1 MLTGRAALGGREND
15 LVVSIRVRKLKG
27 IKSMNVKS
35 KLLAVLLIF
44 LSACLSGVREYTSQS
59 GEQSI
64 IVPEGFTTE
73 VVAGPDLVD
82 YPMFATL
89 DETGRLFVFE
99 STGNVY
105 EKTQDALE
113 DPRFRIKLLEDID
126 GDGFYDKAT
135 IFADKVGFPQG
146 GVFYK
151 GSLYAS
157 SAPDLL
163 KLTDTD
169 NDGVADQREVLLSGW
184 VLNVNANSLIG
195 PFMGPDGWLYLTS
208 AIEGF
213 DVTTQEG
220 TRLKGETA
228 RIWRVKPDG
237 SGLEWISAGGMNNPV
252 ELTFTEAGEPIGTE
266 TYFTN
271 PRAGQRD
278 ALVYWTEGGVYPK
291 PNDNI
296 ARDGLVRTGELMPVV
311 SKYSRVSPAG
321 IGRYRNETFGEKF
334 RDNLFSAQFNTHQII
349 RHKLIRDGAS
359 FRTED
364 EVFFFRDHEDFHPT
378 DVLEDADGSLLVV
391 ETGGWFIKGC
401 PLSQVSK
408 PELKGSIYRVRKKGT
423 DSPEDPYGNK
433 IAWDTHS
440 PEEAIELLNDAR
452 PFVSDRAVQ
461 WLVDNAQVS
470 ALEQILKKASS
481 EVTRTK
487 AVFALYRI
495 GTPPALKAVREALG
509 DKVLSV
515 KVAAARA
522 IGLAKDPLAVNALTP
537 LLREGE
543 PAVKRQAATALGQ
556 IGNDAAVDALLSAA
570 EGENDRLIRHAIIFS
585 LVSLNSPDK
594 VLPALDNESNQVRA
608 AALIALDQM
617 PSSPLNSDN
626 VIPFLESKDDDLQ
639 RTALWITSLHPEWAD
654 AMSKYLQGR
663 LSDRDLSAEEEVL
676 FGKILVSFCGNPLVQ
691 KLMATQLRRGSPD
704 QKRVL
709 LDAMGK
715 CGEKDFPT
723 LWRTELQRILM
734 SDGDPQVQTAA
745 LELIRLRS
753 VKDFSTPLVLLAGN
767 RNKSAMLR
775 LEALGAL
782 VESQSSLR
790 DDHFSWLCD
799 QLRDDKE
806 APVRLKAAGILS
818 QAQLSEEQVHRLAT
832 GYLPDAD
839 AFILSRLVPVFKGE
853 YSSETGTAVANAL
866 MGSPAL
872 DSYSEENLL
881 SVFDKYPDDVKPAVD
896 QLLIKL
902 NEAQAERLGRI
913 QAFERG
919 IENGELENG
928 RKLFFGKAVCWTC
941 HTIGPEG
948 GTLGPDLTSIQR
960 DRSVHD
966 LIEAIVYPSLSFVRE
981 YETIRIR
988 TETGN
993 YTGVIQQQSP
1003 DEIVLGTAPETSVR
1017 IPRNEIEA
1025 MEILNTSVMPQGL
1038 DELLT
1043 DQEMADL
1050 MAFILGQDQDP
1061 AADARLLR

>member
-1 MLTGRAALGGREND
+1 MSVT
-15 LVVSIRVRKLKG
+15 
-27 IKSMNVKS
+27 S
-35 KLLAVLLIF
+35 KLSAVLLIF
-44 LSACLSGVREYTSQS
+44 FSACLSGVQEYTSQS

-113 DPRFRIKLLEDID
+113 NPRFRIKLLEDLD

-195 PFMGPDGWLYLTS
+195 PFMGPDGRLYLTN

-220 TRLKGETA
+220 VRLKGETA
-228 RIWRVKPDG
+228 RIWRVKTDG

-321 IGRYRNETFGEKF
+321 IGRYRSNVFGESF
-334 RDNLFSAQFNTHQII
+334 RQNLFSAQFNTHQVI

-359 FRTED
+359 FRTDD
-364 EVFFFRDHEDFHPT
+364 EVFFFRDDEDFHPT

-408 PELKGSIYRVRKKGT
+408 PELKGSIYRVRKRNAERPK
-423 DSPEDPYGNK
+423 DPYGNN
-433 IAWDTHS
+433 IAWNTHS
-440 PEEAIELLNDAR
+440 TEAAIELLNDDRA
-452 PFVSDRAVQ
+452 FVSDRAAQ
-461 WLVDNAQVS
+461 WLVDKAEVS
-470 ALEQILKKASS
+470 ALVQLLKTASS

-495 GTPPALKAVREALG
+495 GTPAALKAVREALG
-509 DKVLSV
+509 DRALPV
-515 KVAAARA
+515 KVAAARSA
-522 IGLAKDPLAVNALTP
+522 GLAKDPQAVNALTD
-537 LLREGE
+537 LLRQGE
-543 PAVKRQAATALGQ
+543 PAAKRQAATALGQ
-556 IGNDAAVDALLSAA
+556 IGDNEAVDALLAA
-570 EGENDRLIRHAIIFS
+570 AGEEDDRFIRHAIIFS
-585 LVSLNSPDK
+585 LVSLNAPDL
-594 VLPALDNESNQVRA
+594 VMPALDDPSHQVRE

-617 PSSPLNSDN
+617 PSSTLRPDR
-626 VIPFLESKDDDLQ
+626 VIPFLESEDAELQ
-639 RTALWITSLHPEWAD
+639 RTALWITSLHPEWAE
-654 AMSKYLQGR
+654 AMSKYLQLR
-663 LSDRDLSAEEEVL
+663 LNGDERSAREKEL
-676 FGKILVSFCGNPLVQ
+676 FGEILISFCGNPLVQ
-691 KLMATQLRRGSPD
+691 KLMATKLRHGSPD
-704 QKRVL
+704 QKRFFL
-709 LDAMGK
+709 NAMGK
-715 CGEKDFPT
+715 CGETDFPAS
-723 LWRTELQRILM
+723 WRTELQRILM
-734 SDGDPQVQTAA
+734 ADGDPQVQSAA
-745 LELIRLRS
+745 LEVIRLRS
-753 VKDFSTPLVLLAGN
+753 VKDFSTPLILLAAN
-767 RNKSAMLR
+767 RNKSTMLR
-775 LEALGAL
+775 LEALSAL
-782 VESQSSLR
+782 IESQAALR
-790 DDHFSWLCD
+790 DDHFTWLCD
-799 QLRDDKE
+799 QLRQEKE

-832 GYLPDAD
+832 DYLPDAD

-853 YSSETGTAVANAL
+853 YPSETGIALANIL

-872 DSYSEENLL
+872 DSYTAENLK
-881 SVFDKYPDDVKPAVD
+881 SVFEKYPADVKPKVD

-902 NEAQAERLGRI
+902 EEAQAERLGRI
-913 QAFERG
+913 QAFEKS
-919 IENGELENG
+919 IEKGDLENG
-928 RKLFFGKAVCWTC
+928 RRLFFGKAVCWTC

-960 DRSVHD
+960 DRSAHD
-966 LIEAIVYPSLSFVRE
+966 LIEAIVYPGLSFVRE
-981 YETIRIR
+981 YETYRIKTR
-988 TETGN
+988 TGD
-993 YTGVIQQQSP
+993 YTGIIQEQSP
-1003 DEIVLGTAPETSVR
+1003 DEIVLGTAPETAVR
-1017 IPRNEIEA
+1017 IPRNEISA

-1038 DELLT
+1038 DKLLT

-1061 AADARLLR
+1061 ETDARLLR